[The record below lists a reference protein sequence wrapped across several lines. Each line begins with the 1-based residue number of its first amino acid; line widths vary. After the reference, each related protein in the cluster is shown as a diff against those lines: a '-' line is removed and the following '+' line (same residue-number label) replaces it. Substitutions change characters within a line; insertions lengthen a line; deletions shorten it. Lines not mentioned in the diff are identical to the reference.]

1 MQESKFCERIKHVLL
16 DNVDIIISI
25 IGILPLVIPLFYL
38 MPAKDDYSIIA
49 SAYEYKLAGKS
60 CLAYML
66 DMVKNTYNNWQGIWF
81 AQFLATGFIYNFG
94 FNVISYRMG
103 ILFIIICLT
112 GSILY
117 FLRVVTKYLEMGKI
131 RFIFIPIVII
141 GALNTY
147 SGDQAIYWFCSSL
160 LYLFH
165 FSLSLFALTL
175 FVKYLSNRSALYLV
189 ISSIIAFVSTG
200 GVLMVTGF
208 LNMCALIMLCYLLYS
223 HQFKKTQLFF
233 FLSCIVGALI
243 NALAPGNF
251 VRHTRIIEI
260 QGDSISNHSTV
271 SLLMNA
277 CINTIKIFVSCY
289 GKLFCISF
297 ILVVI
302 CSCFFIGITLKN
314 KRKMSIFAVV
324 GGGISVVFVTIFPIA
339 YGYNSSTI
347 DTRSQ
352 YLIGIVEMMVA
363 AIIFYTLGAWIS
375 SKYDITIDK
384 NIKTIISAF
393 LLCMAVGIAVDNYK
407 SSESMTSI
415 TILKE
420 AGSGILAD
428 YEESYRRIYASIKN
442 GDSDDI
448 VMQIPVIDTKSLVPN
463 NVSWNG
469 ALGHL

>member
-208 LNMCALIMLCYLLYS
+208 LNMCALIML
-223 HQFKKTQLFF
+223 
-233 FLSCIVGALI
+233 
-243 NALAPGNF
+243 
-251 VRHTRIIEI
+251 
-260 QGDSISNHSTV
+260 
-271 SLLMNA
+271 
-277 CINTIKIFVSCY
+277 
-289 GKLFCISF
+289 
-297 ILVVI
+297 
-302 CSCFFIGITLKN
+302 
-314 KRKMSIFAVV
+314 
-324 GGGISVVFVTIFPIA
+324 
-339 YGYNSSTI
+339 
-347 DTRSQ
+347 
-352 YLIGIVEMMVA
+352 
-363 AIIFYTLGAWIS
+363 
-375 SKYDITIDK
+375 
-384 NIKTIISAF
+384 
-393 LLCMAVGIAVDNYK
+393 
-407 SSESMTSI
+407 
-415 TILKE
+415 
-420 AGSGILAD
+420 
-428 YEESYRRIYASIKN
+428 
-442 GDSDDI
+442 
-448 VMQIPVIDTKSLVPN
+448 
-463 NVSWNG
+463 
-469 ALGHL
+469 